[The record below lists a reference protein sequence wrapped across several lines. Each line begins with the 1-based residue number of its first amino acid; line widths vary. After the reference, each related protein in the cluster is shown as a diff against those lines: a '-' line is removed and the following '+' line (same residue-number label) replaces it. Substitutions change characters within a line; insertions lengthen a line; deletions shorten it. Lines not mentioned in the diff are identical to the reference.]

1 MSLQAVEAA
10 CKRIHNEQKPTS
22 VPKSRPKS
30 LKAGSILGANTPG
43 ATAER
48 LSQML
53 GSVDPKTASEK
64 EKNTI
69 FQNIIGYRKI
79 ARSLPDE
86 TRSVLDRKIAAFN
99 NSQVKTKPAKKK

>member
-1 MSLQAVEAA
+1 
-10 CKRIHNEQKPTS
+10 
-22 VPKSRPKS
+22 
-30 LKAGSILGANTPG
+30 
-43 ATAER
+43 
-48 LSQML
+48 ML